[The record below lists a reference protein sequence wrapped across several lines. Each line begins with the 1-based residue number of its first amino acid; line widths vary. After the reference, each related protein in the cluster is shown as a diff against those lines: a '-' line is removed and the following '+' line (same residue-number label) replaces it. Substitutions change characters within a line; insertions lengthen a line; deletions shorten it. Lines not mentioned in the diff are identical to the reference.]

1 MRVRAGRLSGT
12 GSTKEKA
19 LKKEEEVI
27 FMVMIFMVMIFIVV
41 NLVLNVVLM
50 SMCFMIVNVK
60 VIIMR
65 ARRRAMLVSS
75 K

>member
-19 LKKEEEVI
+19 LKKEEVI

-41 NLVLNVVLM
+41 NLVMNVVLM